1 MRNDKYNYDQ
11 FVNLSFELVDLMI
24 TKKGCPTMTT
34 KEQNINR
41 YNRNSNKRRN
51 KIIIDNQNK

>member
-1 MRNDKYNYDQ
+1 
-11 FVNLSFELVDLMI
+11 MI
-24 TKKGCPTMTT
+24 TKKGCPTITA

-41 YNRNSNKRRN
+41 YNRNNNKRRN